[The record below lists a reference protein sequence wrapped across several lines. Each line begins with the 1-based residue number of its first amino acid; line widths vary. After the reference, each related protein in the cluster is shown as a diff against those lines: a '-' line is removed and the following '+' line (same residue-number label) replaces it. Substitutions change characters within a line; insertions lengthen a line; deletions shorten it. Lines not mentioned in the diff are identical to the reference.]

1 MRETLPAMAV
11 FAAVVEEGG
20 FTQGARRL
28 GLSKSAASKQVARLE
43 DRLGARLLVRTTR
56 RVNTTE
62 AGDRFY
68 ERCRRIIAEAEAAE
82 AEVGQARDQPN
93 GTLRVS
99 APVSFG
105 YRRLAKPFAEFLS
118 AYPDVAAVIALND
131 RKVDLIEEG
140 FDLALRIGDLE
151 DSSLIRRRLCP
162 ISLTTAAAPD
172 YLAARGTPA
181 HPGDLKEHDCLGYD
195 YLEGGAAWS
204 FHGPTGAIRR
214 RFKPRI
220 HANNGDILAAAAIA
234 GHGILHVPTFTVTD
248 ALAAGTLLPVLEDWA
263 SPDLALYAVYPAGRP
278 LPAKT
283 RVFIDFLAGHF
294 ASFTTS
300 LLA

>member
-1 MRETLPAMAV
+1 MRESLPAMAI

-20 FTQGARRL
+20 FSHAARRL
-28 GLSKSAASKQVARLE
+28 GLSKSAASKQVAQLE

-68 ERCRRIIAEAEAAE
+68 ERCRRIVAEAEAAE
-82 AEVGQARDQPN
+82 AEVGQARDRPT

-105 YRRLAKPFAEFLS
+105 YRRLAAPFAAFLS
-118 AYPDVAAVIALND
+118 AYPDVAAAIALND
-131 RKVDLIEEG
+131 RKVDLIDEG

-162 ISLTTAAAPD
+162 ISMTTSASPEYFAR
-172 YLAARGTPA
+172 RGTPA
-181 HPGDLKEHDCLGYD
+181 HPNDLKDHDCLGYD
-195 YLEGGAAWS
+195 YLEGGEAWV
-204 FHGPTGAIRR
+204 FHGPTGLVRR

-220 HANNGDILAAAAIA
+220 RANNGDMLAAAAIA
-234 GHGILHVPTFTVTD
+234 GHGILHTPTFTVAE
-248 ALAAGTLLPVLEDWA
+248 ALATGALTPILEDWA
-263 SPDLALYAVYPAGRP
+263 PPSLALYAVYPAGRP

-283 RVFIDFLAGHF
+283 RAFIDFLASHF
-294 ASFTTS
+294 TAATTASPR
-300 LLA
+300 